1 VHFQF
6 EGEHA
11 ARYRSTGADRFCSA
25 FGEHQVASNVRVSGE
40 FRIGRVLARAARIW
54 GRNIVPLTVICLL
67 ATLPLFMPRMLAG
80 AHVMTQQQLFR
91 SIPLLLTTFV
101 TSPLSYAI
109 FVCAVFQH
117 LATGSVQLGAAIAQA
132 FGRILPLLAC
142 AFCQVFAIAGGMIL
156 LIVPGFIVMTML
168 AVAAQV
174 CVIERLGPIASLSRS
189 AALTKGVRWRVFG
202 LLLVI
207 GVISLAG
214 EFAYPLQRYF
224 GLAGVMVAFLL
235 SGCATAYINTVYAV
249 QFHDLRVAKEGIG
262 TERIAAVFD

>member
-1 VHFQF
+1 M
-6 EGEHA
+6 A
-11 ARYRSTGADRFCSA
+11 AS
-25 FGEHQVASNVRVSGE
+25 VRVSGE

-54 GRNIVPLTVICLL
+54 GRNIVPLTLVCLL
-67 ATLPLFMPRMLAG
+67 ATLPVFMPRMLAG
-80 AHVMTQQQLFR
+80 AHVITPHQLVR

-117 LATGSVQLGAAIAQA
+117 LATGSVHLGAAIAQA
-132 FGRILPLLAC
+132 FARLLPLLAC

-156 LIVPGFIVMTML
+156 LIIPGFIVMTML
-168 AVAAQV
+168 AVAAQA

-189 AALTKGVRWRVFG
+189 AALTKGARWRVFG
-202 LLLVI
+202 LILVI
-207 GVISLAG
+207 GVISVAG
-214 EFAYPLQRYF
+214 TAFTNPLQRQF
-224 GLAGVMVAFLL
+224 GVVGVIVAFLL
-235 SGCATAYINTVYAV
+235 TSFATAYNNTVYAV